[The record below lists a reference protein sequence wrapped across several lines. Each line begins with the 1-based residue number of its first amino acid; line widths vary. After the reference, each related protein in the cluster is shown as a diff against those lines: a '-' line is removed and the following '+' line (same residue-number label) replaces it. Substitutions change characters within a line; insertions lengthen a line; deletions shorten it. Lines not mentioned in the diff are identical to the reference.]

1 MKIQKFPSASSL
13 SSLNSNI
20 NEKLCQSI
28 SEHDLEKEK
37 SISQKFPSASSLN
50 SDMSEKEHNIC
61 QSISEHDIDMDVEEE
76 TCSVNPYQLTQSKIE
91 TDSKP
96 VPQVTSLGP
105 SGDNPRQFIKPLAK
119 KVNQITDLESFRD
132 NQKENLEE
140 NLIQRA
146 CKLGSASET
155 DTKVKDFL
163 QNLVNNGEPAQHT
176 SLSCRSIRIGSYRA
190 TGPVA
195 ELGSNKM
202 LNNAQIVHFTPDA
215 IYFKV
220 PSLTDINCFIKLVI
234 FASDILGIGIIS
246 QPSMLLIISTTPN
259 ACKRIR
265 EDLNLIYKSQG
276 LYFDITSND
285 DTMKNITLLPE
296 KFPEEIKNK
305 LMQFY
310 DKTITELDDQ
320 SANKLLA
327 KSTPK
332 NFTLQAQQLLQVK
345 QYKINILEFKILNI
359 ESVCMINFD
368 FRINLD

>member
-1 MKIQKFPSASSL
+1 M
-13 SSLNSNI
+13 
-20 NEKLCQSI
+20 NEKEHKICQSI
-28 SEHDLEKEK
+28 SEHDIEKEK
-37 SISQKFPSASSLN
+37 SISQKFPSATSLKSN
-50 SDMSEKEHNIC
+50 HKIC
-61 QSISEHDIDMDVEEE
+61 QNISEHDIDMDVVEEE
-76 TCSVNPYQLTQSKIE
+76 TCSEIKIE

-96 VPQVTSLGP
+96 LLPQVTSLGP
-105 SGDNPRQFIKPLAK
+105 SSGDNPNQFIKPLPK
-119 KVNQITDLESFRD
+119 NVHQITDLGSIRD
-132 NQKENLEE
+132 NLEE
-140 NLIQRA
+140 NRIQRA
-146 CKLGSASET
+146 CKLGPASET
-155 DTKVKDFL
+155 DSKVKDFL
-163 QNLVNNGEPAQHT
+163 QNLVTNGKPVQHT

-195 ELGSNKM
+195 EIGSNKM

-332 NFTLQAQQLLQVK
+332 NFTLQAQQLLQV
-345 QYKINILEFKILNI
+345 NL
-359 ESVCMINFD
+359 
-368 FRINLD
+368 RI